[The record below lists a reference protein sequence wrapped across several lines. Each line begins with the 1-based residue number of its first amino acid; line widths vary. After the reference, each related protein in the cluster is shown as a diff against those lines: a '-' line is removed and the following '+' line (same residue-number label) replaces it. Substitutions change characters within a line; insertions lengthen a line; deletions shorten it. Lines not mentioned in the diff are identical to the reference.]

1 MKQHGYALLLSA
13 FLVGIVTLALMPI
26 HATLGTSGLAMSYLM
41 LVLVVSIYARYR
53 TALMTGVLSFLAL
66 NFFFVA
72 PRYTF
77 QVDSV
82 NALLELVVFLAVAM
96 TTASLTAKLKTQ
108 TFQAEQ
114 AKMHVQSAQALAQ
127 ELLKLTHTDAVLARA
142 SGVMARVLDA
152 RIILAQRKQGE
163 VTVVMDTEASTPFTI
178 DLMATHWCL
187 DEQQA
192 IGPDTGN
199 WESFDYWCIPLQAL
213 EQVQMV
219 IFICPKQL
227 QALQITPLSFIRGLV
242 DQVNLALE
250 LLVAREQERL
260 ALSLAERESVQN
272 ALLASL
278 SHDFRTPLTAI
289 VGAASHLLAQTAEQD
304 TNHRQLLTMI
314 TEEATQ
320 MVDDADNILA
330 LTRVETQGK
339 SALSAD
345 WQSVE
350 ELIGIVVSRCRHR
363 HVQLKLVTQVAPS
376 LPFIWVDARLVI
388 QALIN
393 LVDNALKFDASGSAI
408 ILSAAQREQWLWLS
422 VRDHGEGLSQDK
434 QSFLKSKFS
443 RGQTESAQP
452 GFGLGL
458 AICDAV
464 AQVHGGKLV
473 LENAPDGGLVATLM
487 LPVSIVTEA

>member
-1 MKQHGYALLLSA
+1 MKKNGYAVLLSVL
-13 FLVGIVTLALMPI
+13 FVGMVTLVLTPI
-26 HATLGTSGLAMSYLM
+26 HAKLGTSGLAMSYLM
-41 LVLVVSIYARYR
+41 LVLVVSIYACYR
-53 TALMTGVLSFLAL
+53 IALITGLLSFLAL

-82 NALLELVVFLAVAM
+82 NALLELVVFLAVAV
-96 TTASLTAKLKTQ
+96 TTASLTAKLKMQ
-108 TFQAEQ
+108 TAQAEQ
-114 AKMHVQSAQALAQ
+114 ARMHVQSAQSLAQ

-142 SGVMARVLDA
+142 SGVMASVLDA
-152 RIILAQRKQGE
+152 RIILVQRKQGAL
-163 VTVVMDTEASTPFTI
+163 TVVMDTEANESLTI

-192 IGPDTGN
+192 IGPYTGN
-199 WESFDYWCIPLQAL
+199 WVSFDYWCIPLQAL
-213 EQVQMV
+213 EQIQMV
-219 IFICPKQL
+219 IFICPKQR
-227 QALQITPLSFIRGLV
+227 QAVQEMPLSFVRGLV

-289 VGAASHLLAQTAEQD
+289 VGAASHLLAQTDAQD
-304 TNHRQLLTMI
+304 TNGRQLLTMI

-320 MVDDADNILA
+320 MVDDAENILA

-339 SALSAD
+339 SALTAD

-350 ELIGIVVSRCRHR
+350 ELIGIVVSRCRRR
-363 HVQLKLVTQVAPS
+363 HEQLKLVTQVAPS

-393 LVDNALKFDASGSAI
+393 LVDNALKFDSSGSAI
-408 ILSAAQREQWLWLS
+408 ILSAEQKEQWLWLS

-434 QSFLKSKFS
+434 QAFLKSKFS

-464 AQVHGGKLV
+464 AQVHGGQLV
-473 LENAPDGGLVATLM
+473 LDNAVDGGLIATLV
-487 LPVSIVTEA
+487 LPISTTAET